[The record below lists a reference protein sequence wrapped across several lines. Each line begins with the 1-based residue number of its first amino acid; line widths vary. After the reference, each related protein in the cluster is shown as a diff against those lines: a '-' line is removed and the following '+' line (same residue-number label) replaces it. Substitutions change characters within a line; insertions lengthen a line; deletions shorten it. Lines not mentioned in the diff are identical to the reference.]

1 MNDNS
6 LISTAKLLQKDKM
19 RKKMRHKGI
28 KIMNLKDF

>member
-6 LISTAKLLQKDKM
+6 LISTAKLLLKDKM

-28 KIMNLKDF
+28 KWMNLEEF